1 MKILKVLAFVA
12 TALVSFST
20 VQAQDMTDD
29 YTRAYAGFNGMGYF
43 DVDNAFQNGFIIGGE
58 YNLNVTNH
66 QMPLFLGLGLEY
78 QFGTYSVEENG
89 VERGSTLHALS
100 LPINVSYKFGNEK
113 FQVSPFVGQSVRL
126 GLSYKGKENGKD
138 FDIYDVK
145 DPKVTDKA
153 NRCQLLLNAGVSFF
167 FNKFALTY
175 RYQVSEI
182 KITSDSNAD
191 YCNSLSIGYCF

>member
-20 VQAQDMTDD
+20 VHAQDMTDD

-89 VERGSTLHALS
+89 VKRGATLHALS

-113 FQVSPFVGQSVRL
+113 FQVSPFVGQSVRM
-126 GLSYKGKENGKD
+126 GLSYKAKKDNVESNVYDAKE
-138 FDIYDVK
+138 
-145 DPKVTDKA
+145 A
-153 NRCQLLLNAGVSFF
+153 NRCQLMLNAGVSFL
-167 FNKFALTY
+167 FNKIAITY

-182 KITSDSNAD
+182 KLTSDDNAD